1 MSFLPDELIFH
12 GPFDD
17 VETLPARIEVISGG
31 AVKEEHGVEDGDQ
44 RVQGLRVVG
53 HQLQDGVLIG
63 ERGK

>member
-1 MSFLPDELIFH
+1 MSFLPDELILH

-44 RVQGLRVVG
+44 RV
-53 HQLQDGVLIG
+53 
-63 ERGK
+63 